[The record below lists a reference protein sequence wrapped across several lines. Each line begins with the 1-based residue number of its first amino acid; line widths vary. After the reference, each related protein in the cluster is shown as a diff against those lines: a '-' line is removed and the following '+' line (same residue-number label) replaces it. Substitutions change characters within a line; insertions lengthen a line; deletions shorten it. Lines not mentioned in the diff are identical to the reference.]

1 MDGLSALRSVSDGLG
16 VRVKKK
22 REELSVECISGSA
35 RSRKKKRSVV
45 PGVPRECRG
54 NGNDHDLEERSQIEE
69 SSEELASRRE
79 AAGSYDS
86 QNRCLREGESLIPGL
101 PNEVA
106 IDSILTR
113 LPWKSLYTISALN
126 LTWQWAFKTGQVH
139 TARESVGQ
147 AHTLVAMTNASPFSF
162 SSRGGGPT
170 TRMRAI
176 SLYDPSQDSWCLL
189 PPIPGVKEGI
199 PVGGEC
205 VSLKGKLYVIGGF
218 TPSSDR
224 LSGDEMFC
232 FDLGSFQ
239 GGWRRC
245 AKLESPR
252 EGISCHVQ
260 DGKIYACGGSGYD
273 QNMCRKSY
281 VYHPDQDFWTPIA
294 DMLCKRSGQKMVGFG
309 GGLYIHGGRFWSDR
323 VDAAEVATSSSS
335 GLSAGL
341 SMGGQAKSAYL
352 EPVSE
357 KYDPDTG
364 TWAEVENFAFGR
376 ATGTYLVSPEGSSL
390 YHVSA
395 EQVDKYNVASKTWER
410 VHLNLWRVLEKVEVF
425 PLWPCAAAFVDG
437 ELYILMASEDRSII
451 NGGDQYRVIPL
462 KSIGFGKEI
471 VLHWQEIGCPFGY
484 GFGVFG
490 EADSSIHHVAL

>member
-1 MDGLSALRSVSDGLG
+1 MFVLA
-16 VRVKKK
+16 
-22 REELSVECISGSA
+22 ELVLEVGYATCGW
-35 RSRKKKRSVV
+35 RKKRSAA
-45 PGVPRECRG
+45 PGVPRESRRKG
-54 NGNDHDLEERSQIEE
+54 VLDQQEERPQTA
-69 SSEELASRRE
+69 ELPKPASRTE
-79 AAGSYDS
+79 TAGKRVASDEVPSNSDS
-86 QNRCLREGESLIPGL
+86 HKRCLCEGENLIPGL

-113 LPWKSLYTISALN
+113 LPWKSLYTVSALN
-126 LTWQWAFKTGQVH
+126 LTWQWAFRTGQVH
-139 TARESVGQ
+139 SARVSTGQ

-162 SSRGGGPT
+162 NGGGST
-170 TRMRAI
+170 TRVRAI

-205 VSLKGKLYVIGGF
+205 VFLKGKVYVIGGF
-218 TPSSDR
+218 TPASDR
-224 LSGDEMFC
+224 LLGDEVFC

-252 EGISCHVQ
+252 EGISCYVK
-260 DGKIYACGGSGYD
+260 DGKIFACGGSGYD

-281 VYHPDQDFWTPIA
+281 VYHPDRDCWTPIA
-294 DMLCKRSGQKMVGFG
+294 DMLCKRSGQKIVGLG

-323 VDAAEVATSSSS
+323 VDAPEVATSS

-341 SMGGQAKSAYL
+341 SMGGQAKTAYL
-352 EPVSE
+352 ESVTE
-357 KYDPDTG
+357 KYDLDTD
-364 TWAEVENFAFGR
+364 TWTEVDNFAFGR
-376 ATGTYLVSPEGSSL
+376 ATGSYLVSAEGSL
-390 YHVSA
+390 YHVSV
-395 EQVDKYNVASKTWER
+395 EQVDKYNSALKTWER

-425 PLWPCAAAFVDG
+425 PLWPCAASFVDG

-451 NGGDQYRVIPL
+451 NGGNQYRVIPL
-462 KSIGFGKEI
+462 KSIGFGKGL

-490 EADSSIHHVAL
+490 EADGSIHQIGL